1 MRQTLHLGAPTGTPE
16 EPNFLLVFIFG
27 ITYDL
32 NYLALVG
39 NKHDIFYLW
48 RPILKDPKDDHVLEF
63 ADRFPDEIK
72 KGHKT

>member
-1 MRQTLHLGAPTGTPE
+1 MVYPRFCFD
-16 EPNFLLVFIFG
+16 NFLLVFIFG